1 MKNNAFYTSA
11 IALDFTHLQLVI
23 YSEIQ
28 IEIKSFVLLQDG
40 QKYKVLTPKRR
51 VSLHAVYF
59 YEFVL
64 NEDLKLGHQYSIA
77 FGPDFSD
84 VIINLGNL
92 SQNEKFDELYS
103 YDGDDLGA
111 TYHQDYTDF
120 ALWAP
125 LANRVY
131 LKIARP
137 NEDNFTYYALSRSTR
152 GVYRLRLNGDYEGAR
167 YRYIVN
173 NFGNEKE
180 VIDPYAKSGFGN
192 SSYSAIINL
201 DKIKEIPSNREH
213 LPFFKSNCH
222 AIIYEASVRDM
233 TIHPHTD
240 IAQKGKFLG
249 MIERNKKT
257 RKGHPAGYDYLTSLG
272 FTHLQLLPILDFDN
286 VDEYSVTKKYN
297 WGYDPIHYFTLEGSY
312 SSNPD
317 DPYARMIEFKKLV
330 SAYHEAG
337 IRINL
342 DVVYNHVYEVEYS
355 LYERIVPNYFFRR
368 ENDGRRAN
376 QSWCGNVFASERKM
390 GRKLILDSIKFLF
403 ETYDID
409 GLRFDL
415 MGLMDVNTMKE
426 ISSLVKK
433 LRGDAMLYGEGWNMG
448 STPYDHSP
456 SATLDNAQLLPE
468 YAFFNDRYRNIVKG
482 LGQETHLEENGF
494 LLGNNNFLDGF
505 KFVYSGSCI
514 NRLYPKLFLKAS
526 QSINYVEC
534 HDNGTIF
541 DVIDRSLDK
550 ESLDDKLNRL
560 LLINK
565 TILMSFGIPFFHM
578 GQEIGLSK
586 KFHTNTYNEGDLY
599 NQFDYDVLDKRYHL
613 IEHFQNAIKMRKE
626 LSFLRI
632 DESETIDDMLA
643 YLPCDDALL
652 IDFKGELLHKYD
664 SFKIFINPY
673 LKTIYYDLDDNYTIY
688 YPGIQAEEK
697 SIKVNHAMIP
707 PLSAVLFFK

>member
-11 IALDFTHLQLVI
+11 IAQDFNHLQLVI

-28 IEIKSFVLLQDG
+28 LDIKSFVLLKDG
-40 QKYKVLTPKRR
+40 NKFKILSPKRR
-51 VSLHAVYF
+51 ASLHALYF
-59 YEFVL
+59 YEFLL
-64 NEDLKLGHQYSIA
+64 NEDLVLGHQYSIT
-77 FGPDFSD
+77 FGSDFND
-84 VIINLGNL
+84 VIINLSNL
-92 SQNEKFDELYS
+92 PQNEKFDELYS
-103 YDGDDLGA
+103 YDGSDLGP
-111 TYHQDYTDF
+111 TYHPNYTEF

-125 LANRVY
+125 LAHRVC

-137 NEDNFTYYALSRSTR
+137 NEEEFSYYMLKRNER
-152 GVYRLRLNGDYEGAR
+152 GVYRIKLMGDYDGAR

-180 VIDPYAKSGFGN
+180 VIDPYAKSGLGN
-192 SSYSAIINL
+192 SSYSSVIDIN
-201 DKIKEIPSNREH
+201 KIKDIPSNREN

-240 IAQKGKFLG
+240 IVNKGKFLG
-249 MIERNKKT
+249 MIEEDKKT

-272 FTHLQLLPILDFDN
+272 FTHLQLLPVLDFAN
-286 VDEYSVTKKYN
+286 VDEYAIKNKYN

-317 DPYARMIEFKKLV
+317 DPYARMIEFKKLIG
-330 SAYHEAG
+330 AYHKAG

-368 ENDGRRAN
+368 ESDGRRSN
-376 QSWCGNVFASERKM
+376 QSWCGNVFASEKRM

-403 ETYDID
+403 DVFDID

-426 ISSLVKK
+426 ISTLV
-433 LRGDAMLYGEGWNMG
+433 RSVRPDAMLYGEGWNMG
-448 STPYDHSP
+448 ANTMDNSP
-456 SATLDNAQLLPE
+456 LATMDNAHLLPE
-468 YAFFNDRYRNIVKG
+468 YGFFNDRYRNIVKG

-514 NRLYPKLFLKAS
+514 NRLYPKLFVKAS

-550 ESLDDKLNRL
+550 ENVEDKLNRL

-565 TILMSFGIPFFHM
+565 TILMSFGVPFFHM

-586 KFHTNTYNEGDLY
+586 NFHTNTYNEGDLY
-599 NQFDYDVLDKRYHL
+599 NQFDYDVYDKRYHL
-613 IEHFQNAIKMRKE
+613 IEHFSNAIKMRKE

-632 DESETIDDMLA
+632 DESETIDKMLS

-673 LKTIYYDLDDNYTIY
+673 LKTIYYDLNDHYTIY
-688 YPGIQAEEK
+688 YPLVKEADK

-707 PLSAVLFFK
+707 PLCAELFFK